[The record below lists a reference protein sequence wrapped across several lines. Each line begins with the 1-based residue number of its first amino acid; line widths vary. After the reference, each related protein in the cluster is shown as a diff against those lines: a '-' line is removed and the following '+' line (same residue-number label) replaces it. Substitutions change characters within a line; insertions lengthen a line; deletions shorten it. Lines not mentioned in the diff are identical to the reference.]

1 MPWKEASAM
10 DERSRFCLEFERG
23 HVSMAELCRAFG
35 ISRPTGYKWLRRFE
49 AGGVAALA
57 DRSRARRTQP
67 YAYPASI
74 RELVVQ
80 ARKRHPTWGAA
91 KLRVVLAR
99 HHPDVQLPSVTTMET
114 ILRDAR
120 LTQPRRRRS
129 RRLHGAFGEP
139 GCDDRPN
146 GVWAVDYKGQFRL
159 GDGSYCYP
167 LTVTDSASRY
177 LLGCVALT
185 STRYEPAR
193 QAFERLFDQYGVP
206 EKIRSDNGSPF
217 ASTGVARLSRLSVYW
232 MTLGIDPHRIRP
244 GKPQDNGRHERM
256 HRTLKA
262 ETTRPP
268 ATTRP
273 GRRSLFAYIERFYN
287 RTHRHS
293 AIGDVSP
300 IEVENTFS

>member
-1 MPWKEASAM
+1 M
-10 DERSRFCLEFERG
+10 DERVRFVFEAEQTDE
-23 HVSMAELCRAFG
+23 SFSELCRRYQ

-67 YAYPASI
+67 HAYPASI
-74 RELVVQ
+74 RGLVVQ

-114 ILRDAR
+114 MLRDAH
-120 LTQPRRRRS
+120 LTRPRRRRS

-167 LTVTDSASRY
+167 LTVTD
-177 LLGCVALT
+177 
-185 STRYEPAR
+185 
-193 QAFERLFDQYGVP
+193 
-206 EKIRSDNGSPF
+206 
-217 ASTGVARLSRLSVYW
+217 
-232 MTLGIDPHRIRP
+232 
-244 GKPQDNGRHERM
+244 
-256 HRTLKA
+256 
-262 ETTRPP
+262 PP
-268 ATTRP
+268 AATCWAAWR
-273 GRRSLFAYIERFYN
+273 
-287 RTHRHS
+287 
-293 AIGDVSP
+293 
-300 IEVENTFS
+300 